1 MVYQPKKDAEDEGE
15 GEGEGEEAGSDGD
28 DEDVG
33 DTVDLKQAHLQQGDV
48 AYSCGNMQLA
58 FT

>member
-1 MVYQPKKDAEDEGE
+1 MVYQPKKDAEDE